1 MLSSQQGKHLF
12 YCIKTVTMKLNL
24 LTLLFLITLFSC
36 GKRNVYRSEDFDS
49 KSYQHQTIA
58 ILPFQISQTGYKQK
72 NTSDEAIKASNE
84 KWGYTFQERLQAYL
98 LKYTG
103 QNRKGPLI
111 SFQSTQKTNAI
122 LAEKEIDIATL
133 YRQKPED
140 LAKLLGVDAV
150 LMTSLE
156 NEKQFSDN
164 VAYGLA
170 AGRKIL
176 SVVGQGDKAGILFH
190 NSSDIDMNTAL
201 YDAEDSKVLWQTF
214 KKGGTDLPNK
224 VDDLVEYYS
233 SWIAKRFPY
242 KS

>member
-1 MLSSQQGKHLF
+1 MR
-12 YCIKTVTMKLNL
+12 ITL
-24 LTLLFLITLFSC
+24 LTLLALSILSC
-36 GKRNVYRSEDFDS
+36 AKRNVYRSNDFEAQ
-49 KSYQHQTIA
+49 SYQHRTIA
-58 ILPFQISQTGYKQK
+58 ILPFQIMQTGYKQK
-72 NTSDEAIKASNE
+72 NTTEESIKAANE
-84 KWGYTFQERLQAYL
+84 KWGYTFQESLQAYVL
-98 LKYTG
+98 RYTAK
-103 QNRKGPLI
+103 NKKGPI
-111 SFQSTQKTNAI
+111 TTFQSVQKTNAI
-122 LAEKEIDIATL
+122 LSEKGMDIETV

-150 LMTSLE
+150 LMTTLE

-176 SVVGQGDKAGILFH
+176 SVVGQGDKAGILYH
-190 NSSDIDMNTAL
+190 NASDINMNTAL
-201 YDAEDSKVLWQTF
+201 YDADDSKILWQTF

>member
-1 MLSSQQGKHLF
+1 MD
-12 YCIKTVTMKLNL
+12 IETV
-24 LTLLFLITLFSC
+24 
-36 GKRNVYRSEDFDS
+36 
-49 KSYQHQTIA
+49 
-58 ILPFQISQTGYKQK
+58 
-72 NTSDEAIKASNE
+72 
-84 KWGYTFQERLQAYL
+84 
-98 LKYTG
+98 
-103 QNRKGPLI
+103 
-111 SFQSTQKTNAI
+111 
-122 LAEKEIDIATL
+122 

-150 LMTSLE
+150 LMTTLE

-176 SVVGQGDKAGILFH
+176 SVVGQGDKAGILYH
-190 NSSDIDMNTAL
+190 NASDINMNTAL
-201 YDAEDSKVLWQTF
+201 YDADDSKILWQTF